1 MSLFKTL
8 NMKQPDKP
16 VKVVGKLSEEKKIN
30 KLFKDAMVTA
40 IQNNAELK
48 KYYHKDLPQCIAY
61 VQTTNKETKKEETL
75 TRDVGGECI
84 VIPTTNVTFKHGDKV
99 HTLDTAFK
107 VGTIQSYIEGIAKQ
121 VIEFIP
127 TKK

>member
-30 KLFKDAMVTA
+30 KLFKDAMVKA
-40 IQNNAELK
+40 IQGDSELK

-61 VQTTNKETKKEETL
+61 IQATDKETKKEIVN

-84 VIPTTNVTFKHGDKV
+84 VIPTTDVTFTHGDKV

-127 TKK
+127 TK